1 MRRTLYLMVPLI
13 LIIAG
18 SGSGPAW
25 ALELDE
31 ALEHAAGS
39 ADARLAV
46 LQGDSA
52 AARLVDSS
60 YPGDT
65 RLSIAPSYKRVS
77 EELSGAAVNDAV
89 SVDFSIALP
98 LGLSSTTADR
108 MKQATIQADF
118 AAASLPWNLQQ
129 IRLKAFGL
137 YAAAWEAQEEA
148 GLAFRE
154 RNLAEE
160 EFSAARSRFAAGSL
174 TYGDFRKSEEALLE
188 ARDAA
193 IYADMRRRVS
203 RLEVFSWLG
212 IPDDAL
218 PFAMPVAEPGTIPRA
233 PDMAA
238 HAVLNDPEIQQ
249 AMAQEA
255 LIRSQVEDLLGFD
268 LPLVFRLGVTRDEH
282 AASLSY
288 ATDSRNLSA
297 SYSLPVIDLTGDF
310 QSKPWTVSASFSL
323 ALDAGSGNRNQAE
336 LLRLDAEAE
345 RLRLESL
352 IARLA
357 LDVRLAHQ
365 AWSRATDNMEQA
377 ERNARLSAEILE
389 MVRARAATGSV
400 TPVELARAE
409 LDADRATFNAVLRAV
424 EAERA
429 RYNAAITARY
439 PLSQGE

>member
-1 MRRTLYLMVPLI
+1 MRRTLYLTVPLI
-13 LIIAG
+13 LILAG
-18 SGSGPAW
+18 IGSSLAG
-25 ALELDE
+25 ALELEE
-31 ALEHAAGS
+31 ALERAAGS

-46 LQGDSA
+46 LQEASA
-52 AARLVDSS
+52 AAGLVDSS

-65 RLSIAPSYKRVS
+65 RLSIAPAYKRVS
-77 EELSGAAVNDAV
+77 EELSGAAVNDAI
-89 SVDFSIALP
+89 SVDFSVALP
-98 LGLSSTTADR
+98 LGLSSTAADR
-108 MKQATIQADF
+108 MKQAAIQSDL

-129 IRLKAFGL
+129 IRLKAYGL

-203 RLEVFSWLG
+203 RLELFSWLG
-212 IPDDAL
+212 IPDDTL
-218 PFAMPVAEPGTIPRA
+218 PFTMPGAEPGTIPRA

-238 HAVLNDPEIQQ
+238 HAVLNDPVIQQ
-249 AMAQEA
+249 ARAQEA
-255 LIRSQVEDLLGFD
+255 LILNQVENLLGFD
-268 LPLVFRLGVTRDEH
+268 LPLVIRLGVTKDEH
-282 AASLSY
+282 AANLSY
-288 ATDSRNLSA
+288 TTDSRNLAA

-336 LLRLDAEAE
+336 LLRLDAETE
-345 RLRLESL
+345 KLKLDSL
-352 IARLA
+352 IAKLA

-365 AWSRATDNMEQA
+365 AWSRATDIMEQA
-377 ERNARLSAEILE
+377 ERNAQLSGEILE

-409 LDADRATFNAVLRAV
+409 LDADRASFNAVLKAV